1 MEPHNSRDVHVF
13 GIKCNAILRGLSVI
27 VPIYMTIL
35 SLKEHRSCADG
46 RARASTRH
54 LHGIT
59 ERAARCD
66 TVKVP
71 AESAGAVAR

>member
-27 VPIYMTIL
+27 VPIYDDTFAQGTQIMRGRTCQ
-35 SLKEHRSCADG
+35 SQHSPPSRYH
-46 RARASTRH
+46 RAR
-54 LHGIT
+54 
-59 ERAARCD
+59 
-66 TVKVP
+66 KVP